1 MAAQQEY
8 PGNYGL
14 APPTHEHASLF
25 SVLRT
30 RWLVVVVAILLAG
43 GAAAAFAFLT
53 RNTYESTAKIV
64 FSQAISNELNAIG
77 VLPSSVDAD
86 NLAQS
91 NVDLVGSWR
100 VAEATAEDVRGRGVD
115 MSAREV
121 HDDVTAARGRESDT
135 VDVTASST
143 SARRAALVATVYANN
158 AEAIAEGDDR
168 ERALRALD
176 SLQRQLEE
184 LPDNLQNSPVGPGSR
199 LRADIEQMRLLADVG
214 SGRARVVQEG
224 VVPTT
229 KSGNPIQTIL
239 LGVLFGVVLGVG
251 LALLREQ
258 SDRRLRRTE
267 QVTAAFDA
275 PVLTTVPRNRALKRA
290 KPFADLPPEVSEAFR
305 MLQVN
310 LRFAR
315 EEPVRSVMITSSR
328 TGEGKTTISWN
339 LAAAAAAGGLSVAL
353 IEADLRR
360 PTLAQR
366 YGLEPHP
373 GLAEALKGE
382 VSISAALQTIL
393 PIADGSTPVGHPRP
407 LHIIVAGQ
415 PAANPSAL
423 MQSSIMARVLDVV
436 ARDHDL
442 VIVDTPPIPH
452 VADAISLL
460 RYVDGVI
467 IAASVNSTRG
477 PEAARLR
484 DQLQGMDATVL
495 GVVANGGSALSG
507 YAAYARAATEP
518 PRDSNNGQPGTP
530 IMVKD
535 SEL

>member
-1 MAAQQEY
+1 VAAQQEY
-8 PGNYGL
+8 PSNYGM

-30 RWLVVVVAILLAG
+30 RWLIVVVAILLAG

-77 VLPSSVDAD
+77 LLPSSVDAD

-100 VAEATAEDVRGRGVD
+100 VAEATSEELRGRGID
-115 MSAREV
+115 MSSREV

-143 SARRAALVATVYANN
+143 SAQRAALLATVYADNADRI
-158 AEAIAEGDDR
+158 AEADDR
-168 ERALRALD
+168 ERALRGVE
-176 SLQRQLEE
+176 SLQRQFEA
-184 LPDNLQNSPVGPGSR
+184 LPENLQNAGVGPGSR
-199 LRADIEQMRLLADVG
+199 LRADIEQMQLLADVG
-214 SGRARVVQEG
+214 SGRARVVQDG
-224 VVPTT
+224 FVPTS

-275 PVLTTVPRNRALKRA
+275 PVLTTVPRNRAIKRN

-315 EEPVRSVMITSSR
+315 EEPVRRVMVTSSR
-328 TGEGKTTISWN
+328 TGEGKTTVSWN

-360 PTLAQR
+360 PSLAQR

-382 VSISAALQTIL
+382 LSISAALQTLL
-393 PIADGSTPVGHPRP
+393 PLGDGSTPVGHPRP
-407 LHIIVAGQ
+407 LHVIVAGQ
-415 PAANPSAL
+415 PALNPSAL
-423 MQSSIMARVLDVV
+423 MQSSMMARVLDVV

-442 VIVDTPPIPH
+442 MIVDTPPIPH

-460 RYVDGVI
+460 RHVDGVVVV
-467 IAASVNSTRG
+467 ASVNSTRG

-507 YAAYARAATEP
+507 YAAYAPSGHDGA
-518 PRDSNNGQPGTP
+518 RDSNGHPGTP
-530 IMVKD
+530 ILVRD